1 MSPIFEKESFV
12 FAIKLVTLN
21 LKNSFKKILI
31 IQTAFIGDVIL
42 ATAVV
47 EKLAHFYPD
56 ARIDFLLRK
65 GNEGLLA
72 NHPFITKVLVWNKKS
87 NKNRNLI
94 SLISEIRKEKYDL
107 VINLQRFFSSGLLT
121 SFSHGAV
128 TIGFDKNPLSFTFTH
143 KIKHL
148 IKEEGKAI
156 HEVERNHE
164 LIARFTDSIP
174 ATPKLYPTKKDFETA
189 QSYKQ
194 GPYICIAPASV
205 WYTKQFP
212 KEKWIE
218 FIKSVPSSFKVYLI
232 GAPSDKVLCTE
243 IIAQA
248 GRSRVEDLSG
258 KLSFLESAALMA
270 DSAMNYVNDSAPM
283 HIGSAMNAPV
293 TAIFCST
300 IPSFGFGPLS
310 SRSAVVEVKEKLSCR
325 PCGLHGY
332 KKCPKGHFK
341 CGYEID
347 NEDLLNQINGF

>member
-1 MSPIFEKESFV
+1 
-12 FAIKLVTLN
+12 
-21 LKNSFKKILI
+21 LKHSFKKILI

-47 EKLAHFYPD
+47 EKLAHFFPD

-65 GNEGLLA
+65 GNEGLLT
-72 NHPFITKVLVWNKKS
+72 NHPFISKVYVWNKKN
-87 NKNRNLI
+87 NKNRNLF
-94 SLISEIRKEKYDL
+94 SVLAAIRKEKYDL
-107 VINLQRFFSSGLLT
+107 VVNLQRFLSSGFVT
-121 SFSHGAV
+121 SLSKGIV
-128 TIGFDKNPLSFTFTH
+128 TVGFDKNPLSFTFTH

-148 IKEEGKAI
+148 INQEGKAK

-164 LIARFTDSIP
+164 LIARFTNSIP
-174 ATPKLYPTKKDFETA
+174 ASPKLYPTKKDFETT
-189 QSYKQ
+189 QPYKQ
-194 GPYICIAPASV
+194 DPYICLAPASV

-218 FIKSVPSSFKVYLI
+218 FIKSVPSSYKIYLI
-232 GAPSDKVLCTE
+232 GAPSDRTLCTE
-243 IIAQA
+243 IIANA

-270 DSAMNYVNDSAPM
+270 DSVMNYVNDSAPM
-283 HIGSAMNAPV
+283 HIASAMNAPV
-293 TAIFCST
+293 TAIYCST
-300 IPSFGFGPLS
+300 VPSFGFGPLS
-310 SRSAVVEVKEKLSCR
+310 ARSAVVEAKQKLDCR

-347 NEDLLNQINGF
+347 NADLLNQINEF